1 MSTALKTSLWTK
13 LVPALALLF
22 VLWSLSLI
30 VFINGLQ
37 SGAVWQLSLLVVIS
51 FLLIVALV
59 FVLRSFKRDLL
70 RRRQSQLE
78 LQQERDFGKAIF
90 DTVSAIVIVLDGQ
103 GRIVRF
109 NRACEQLTGYTF
121 AEVEGQVFWELFVP
135 RDKVESVKAIFGRLL
150 AGEFP
155 EQHESYWITK
165 DGRPRL
171 ISWANTALPG
181 EQGTPEYVIGTG
193 QDISER
199 ESSEAALRE
208 SNNVLRAVTEGTPDA
223 IFVKDLEGRYIM
235 VNSAF
240 AGFLGKSATEII
252 GKSDTELYLPETARQ
267 FIADDRQVLST
278 GETRTFEGVA
288 RGPGITQMYLVTK
301 AVYRDHQGQVIGI
314 IGISHD
320 ITERKRAEEQR
331 IAFAREQ
338 QARKDAEEANRIKDE
353 FLTTLSH
360 ELRTPLTSILGWTQ
374 LLNTGQLDDE
384 KRARALAVIE
394 RNARAQRQLIDDLLD
409 ISRIV
414 TGKIRLDAR
423 PTNLALIIEAAVDS
437 IRPVAASRK
446 IQLQLALEARGL
458 KVEGD
463 HHRLQQVIW
472 NLLTNA
478 LKFTPEEGRIGVRLE
493 RAGDEARITITD
505 TGEGISAEFLPFVFE
520 RFRQAN
526 SSTTR
531 EYSGLGV
538 GLALVQYLVKLHGG
552 TAQVES
558 PGEGQGTT
566 FTINLP
572 LIPEQQ
578 AEANARPVN
587 VEATPASC
595 LEEIEGLRVL
605 VVDDDV
611 DSCEIIGLALR
622 GCGVEVRLA
631 NSAAEALKVMEHW
644 SPELLLSDIGMPEE
658 DGYDLLRQVRLL
670 PPERGGQ
677 IPAIALTAYATDADR
692 ERALAAGFQLHVVK
706 PVELKELAEAVANL
720 AGKTRKV

>member
-13 LVPALALLF
+13 LVLALALLF
-22 VLWSLSLI
+22 ILWSLSLL
-30 VFINGLQ
+30 VSINGPQ
-37 SGAVWQLSLLVVIS
+37 GGAGWQLNLLVVVS
-51 FLLIVALV
+51 CLLVVALAFLLNR
-59 FVLRSFKRDLL
+59 FQRDLL
-70 RRRQSQLE
+70 GRKLSQLE
-78 LQQERDFGKAIF
+78 LQQERDFGKAVF
-90 DTVSAIVIVLDGQ
+90 ETVSAIVIVLDRQ

-109 NRACEQLTGYTF
+109 NRACEQLTGYAF
-121 AEVEGQVFWELFVP
+121 AEVEGRVFWELFVP
-135 RDKVESVKAIFGRLL
+135 PDKVELVKSIFWSLL
-150 AGEFP
+150 AGEYP
-155 EQHESYWITK
+155 EEHESHWIRK
-165 DGRPRL
+165 DGQARL
-171 ISWANTALPG
+171 ISWSNTVLPG
-181 EQGTPEYVIGTG
+181 EDGEPEYVIGTG

-240 AGFLGKSATEII
+240 AGFLGKSTAEIT

-288 RGPGITQMYLVTK
+288 RGPDITQMYLVTK
-301 AVYRDHQGQVIGI
+301 AVYRDHQGEGIGI

-374 LLNTGQLDDE
+374 LLNTGQLD
-384 KRARALAVIE
+384 KGKSARALEVIE

-437 IRPVAASRK
+437 VRPVAASRK
-446 IQLQLALEARGL
+446 IQLQLALEARGV

-463 HHRLQQVIW
+463 QHRLQQVIW
-472 NLLTNA
+472 NLLANS
-478 LKFTPEEGRIGVRLE
+478 LKFTPEDGRIEVRLT
-493 RAGDEARITITD
+493 RAGGEARISISD
-505 TGEGISAEFLPFVFE
+505 TGDGISPEFLPYVFD

-531 EYSGLGV
+531 EHSGLGV
-538 GLALVQYLVKLHGG
+538 GLALVKYLVKLHGG
-552 TAQVES
+552 TASVES
-558 PGEGQGTT
+558 PGEGLGTT
-566 FTINLP
+566 FIINLP

-578 AEANARPVN
+578 AEASAPPVN
-587 VEATPASC
+587 IEATPAIC
-595 LEEIEGLRVL
+595 LEEIDGLRVL

-611 DSCEIIGLALR
+611 DSCEIIALALR
-622 GCGVEVRLA
+622 KCGVEVRSA
-631 NSAAEALKVMEHW
+631 NSAAEALKAMEHW
-644 SPELLLSDIGMPEE
+644 SPELLLSDIGMPDE

-670 PPERGGQ
+670 PPERGGR

-692 ERALAAGFQLHVVK
+692 ERALAAGFQRHVVK